1 MRISDWSSDVALPI
15 SLRGDRA
22 ARQRDREGDIL
33 AAAAEPR
40 VREAN
45 APRRDEAGQDFD
57 RRLPIAG
64 HFGDAVGDPRER
76 GLERRRAIFA
86 LLDRPVV
93 DYSGPDDPAKI
104 RRTGWRERVGEFVS
118 IQLGAD
124 TIEKK

>member
-64 HFGDAVGDPRER
+64 HFGDAVDDPRER

-86 LLDRPVV
+86 LLARPVV
-93 DYSGPDDPAKI
+93 DDA
-104 RRTGWRERVGEFVS
+104 
-118 IQLGAD
+118 GAD
-124 TIEKK
+124 DTAKTVVDRKRKARLADQQDRKRTSLNFRH

>member
-1 MRISDWSSDVALPI
+1 MRISDWSSDVCSSDL
-15 SLRGDRA
+15 
-22 ARQRDREGDIL
+22 QRDREGDIL

-86 LLDRPVV
+86 LLARPVV
-93 DYSGPDDPAKI
+93 DDAGAADPAKTVVE
-104 RRTGWRERVGEFVS
+104 RTRQEIGRASCRERVCQYVYVS
-118 IQLGAD
+118 VGAGS
-124 TIEKK
+124 